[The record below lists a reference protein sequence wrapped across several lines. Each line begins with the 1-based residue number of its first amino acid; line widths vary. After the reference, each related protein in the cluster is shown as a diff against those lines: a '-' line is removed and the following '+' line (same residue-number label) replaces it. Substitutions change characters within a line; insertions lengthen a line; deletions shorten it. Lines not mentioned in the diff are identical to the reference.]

1 MQVCVRNFRSAR
13 FFEVHCHDGIQLYK
27 RVLGMILEPFYTENN
42 WTTKNQVLAYQK
54 RFEMQTLIEKYYQE
68 KILFRVNVTNF

>member
-1 MQVCVRNFRSAR
+1 MQVCVRNFRSVR
-13 FFEVHCHDGIQLYK
+13 FFGVHCHDGIQLYK

-68 KILFRVNVTNF
+68 KILFCVNVTNF

>member
-54 RFEMQTLIEKYYQE
+54 HFEMQTLTEKYYQE
-68 KILFRVNVTNF
+68 KILFCVNVTNF